1 MKRKIDAQLIAWKN
15 SPARQ
20 PLLILGARQVG
31 KTYAVQR
38 FARTHYEDY
47 AYFNF
52 EEQAALQEIFKS
64 GLEVQKLLDSLSAYR
79 GTTITPKRTLVIF
92 DEVQACPAAL
102 TSLKYF
108 SEKLPHLHIIATGS
122 LIGVASRHQGL
133 SFPVGK
139 VEFAHLQPLDF
150 EEFLWACGQEL
161 LADSIR
167 DHFTE
172 PRAFALHE
180 RALDYLD
187 AYLLLGGMPA
197 VVAAYCGEEDKQ
209 IALESALP
217 IRLQILNS
225 YQADMSK
232 YVSPTQSRRILAS
245 YLSLPAQLAKDNA
258 KFQYKL
264 IAKGAKSS
272 LFGDALDWLEQA
284 SIVLKVQRVEQ
295 PLLPL
300 AGNKDLSAF
309 KLYSNDCGLLA
320 ELLNITSQEL
330 LPMMPDTNRRGAV
343 VENYVASALAQTRL
357 LYDSELYYWKDDSK
371 SGGKAEIDF
380 LIEHKGEVI
389 PLEVKSGRRTKSL
402 SLKTYMQRYKP
413 SYGIRLSRN
422 NFAHSDD
429 LLSLPLYAAFCL
441 RDL

>member
-1 MKRKIDAQLIAWKN
+1 MKRKIDSTLMAWKSN
-15 SPARQ
+15 STRQ
-20 PLLILGARQVG
+20 PLLVLGARQVG

-38 FARTHYEDY
+38 FAETHYEDC

-52 EEQAALQEIFKS
+52 EEQSSLQEIFKS
-64 GLEVQKLLDSLSAYR
+64 GLEPQKLLDALSAYR
-79 GTTITPKRTLVIF
+79 GLPINPRHSLVVF
-92 DEVQACPAAL
+92 DEIQACPAAL

-108 SEKLPHLHIIATGS
+108 SENMPSLPIIATGS

-161 LADSIR
+161 LADLIR

-172 PRAFALHE
+172 PRAFPLHE
-180 RALDYLD
+180 KALDYLN

-197 VVAAYCGEEDKQ
+197 VVAAYSDREDKQ
-209 IALESALP
+209 IALQNALP

-225 YQADMSK
+225 YQSDMSK

-245 YLSLPAQLAKDNA
+245 YLSLPAQLAKDNT

-264 IAKGAKSS
+264 VAKGAKAS

-284 SIVLKVQRVEQ
+284 NIVLKVQRVNE

-320 ELLNITSQEL
+320 ELLGITSQEL

-343 VENYVASALAQTRL
+343 VENFVASALAQTRL

-380 LIEHKGEVI
+380 LIERAGEVI
-389 PLEVKSGRRTKSL
+389 PIEVKSGRRTKSL
-402 SLKTYMQRYKP
+402 SLATYMKRYKP

-422 NFAHSDD
+422 NFAQSDN
-429 LLSLPLYAAFCL
+429 LLSLPLYATFCL
-441 RDL
+441 MD

>member
-1 MKRKIDAQLIAWKN
+1 MKRKIDAKLTAWKDN
-15 SPARQ
+15 PARQ
-20 PLLILGARQVG
+20 PLLVLGARQVG

-38 FARTHYEDY
+38 FAKNNFDDC

-52 EEQAALQEIFKS
+52 EEQNTLQEIFKT
-64 GLEVQKLLDSLSAYR
+64 GLEPQRLLNALSAYR
-79 GTTITPKRTLVIF
+79 GLPINPNSTLVIF

-108 SEKLPHLHIIATGS
+108 SEKMPNLQIIATGS

-161 LADSIR
+161 LADLIR
-167 DHFTE
+167 NHFNE

-180 RALDYLD
+180 KALEYLD
-187 AYLLLGGMPA
+187 TYLLLGGMPA
-197 VVAAYCGEEDKQ
+197 VVATYSSADDKQ
-209 IALESALP
+209 TALQNALP
-217 IRLQILNS
+217 VRLQILNS
-225 YQADMSK
+225 YQSDMSK

-264 IAKGAKSS
+264 VAKGAKSS

-284 SIVLKVQRVEQ
+284 NIVLKVQRVDE

-309 KLYSNDCGLLA
+309 KLYANDCGLLA
-320 ELLNITSQEL
+320 ELLGITSQEL

-343 VENYVASALAQTRL
+343 IENYVASALAQTRL

-380 LIEHKGEVI
+380 LIERNGEVI

-422 NFAHSDD
+422 NFAQGSD

-441 RDL
+441 MD